1 MRYQVGEKLIVVSFQ
16 YQDDTGISRFSMP
29 YSFHEKGI
37 EKIWMKELEV
47 KEHHKVSW
55 EYDSEDKKNND
66 GYILVDGE
74 NEIYHNQYPKASY
87 GQVSNEADFR
97 FKRQMDLETYK
108 NRLDS
113 PSFHLYDYRLLTQV
127 YSDILEGID
136 YFTRMGKSTDCLEKL
151 MQVKSDLEKQLALEF
166 NKKFVCKP
174 VHEDHPDIVVWT
186 LEDIPKGRYQVGEK
200 LITVFFEIE
209 GRKLSDWFIMPYL
222 YDMHKVEKVWLKEL
236 EVKEHHKVHWSEDP
250 TGEKKYDGYI
260 LLDDGGKYFHNQY
273 PSASME
279 QLSCEGDALFERNF
293 PDGKDEIESYFN
305 DPKEPIDFKLLTEV
319 YRQIT
324 RGLSD
329 LHNGLARPESDDRDR
344 TEFRQKIELLTSV
357 KEDVDKQLAETFKK
371 KFDSKPLYEGSKNLK
386 WFLIDL

>member
-16 YQDDTGISRFSMP
+16 YQGRDLANRFMMP
-29 YSFHEKGI
+29 YLHENMI
-37 EKIWMKELEV
+37 EKIWIKELEV

-55 EYDSEDKKNND
+55 EYDIEDKKECD
-66 GYILVDGE
+66 GYILAGTDETVW
-74 NEIYHNQYPKASY
+74 YNQYPKASY
-87 GQVSNEADFR
+87 GQVTAESDLRFQLNTKEHDINSLTVPFEFRLIQEVYGDVIGVIQSYSHTADKTYSQDR
-97 FKRQMDLETYK
+97 IQKLIQLKIDLE
-108 NRLDS
+108 N
-113 PSFHLYDYRLLTQV
+113 
-127 YSDILEGID
+127 
-136 YFTRMGKSTDCLEKL
+136 
-151 MQVKSDLEKQLALEF
+151 QLANEF
-166 NKKFVCKP
+166 KKKFVCKP
-174 VHEDHPDIVVWT
+174 VHEDHPDIDVWT

-260 LLDDGGKYFHNQY
+260 LLDDGGNTFHNQY

-344 TEFRQKIELLTSV
+344 TEFRQKIELLTPV
-357 KEDVDKQLAETFKK
+357 KEDIDKQLAETFKK